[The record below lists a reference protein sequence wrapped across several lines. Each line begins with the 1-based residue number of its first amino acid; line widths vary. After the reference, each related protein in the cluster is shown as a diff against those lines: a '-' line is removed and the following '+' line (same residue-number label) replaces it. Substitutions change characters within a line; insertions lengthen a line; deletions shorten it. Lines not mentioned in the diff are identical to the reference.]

1 MLNGILNEVKV
12 ENDELFAN
20 VAVNDEDKL
29 DVGLEDVD
37 ILLDDVLVEEE
48 VLLDVLVVVFV

>member
-20 VAVNDEDKL
+20 DVAVNDEDKL
-29 DVGLEDVD
+29 NVGLEDVD
-37 ILLDDVLVEEE
+37 YCWTMCW
-48 VLLDVLVVVFV
+48 